1 MFSDREKQFGFKMI
15 MIGFAIGL
23 FIYLYYISHWQKNEF
38 MMVSSEPDHINT
50 TTAAPGYTPDLNEPP
65 YDPDAQISSHQCL
78 TLDRENKTERKSSI
92 PDKCRPGEEKVGFIC
107 YSKCPDKWSPHH
119 EFPDA
124 CQRCRD
130 YSDSCDFLDLLVQKR
145 TRTGTAVY
153 CTEGQEKIGGLC
165 YEPCPIGYKS
175 ESNLCF
181 KCLD

>member
-1 MFSDREKQFGFKMI
+1 MFCDQDKKVFFKMF
-15 MIGFAIGL
+15 MIGFIVSFFGV
-23 FIYLYYISHWQKNEF
+23 LYYMSHSQKTESL
-38 MMVSSEPDHINT
+38 MVSSEPDDIDT
-50 TTAAPGYTPDLNEPP
+50 TTPAPGYTPDLNEPP
-65 YDPDAQISSHQCL
+65 YDPDGSTPSHQCI

-130 YSDSCDFLDLLVQKR
+130 YSDSCEFLDLLVQKR
-145 TRTGTAVY
+145 TRTGTAVH
-153 CTEGQEKIGGLC
+153 CPAGLEKIGGLC
-165 YEPCPIGYKS
+165 YEPCPVGYKA
-175 ESNLCF
+175 ESNLCL